1 MTIEQFGTTAV
12 VTQNKTSL
20 KELSNNLSAL
30 YERLK
35 SQDVILHL
43 KDISSGSVEY
53 FSTIINNHSI
63 ANRCFIIVNTELNQE
78 HFENFIIIPTLQ
90 EAYDYID
97 MEVMQRELG
106 L

>member
-30 YERLK
+30 YDRLK
-35 SQDVILHL
+35 SQD
-43 KDISSGSVEY
+43 DISSGSVEY

-78 HFENFIIIPTLQ
+78 NFENYIIIPTLQ

-106 L
+106 F